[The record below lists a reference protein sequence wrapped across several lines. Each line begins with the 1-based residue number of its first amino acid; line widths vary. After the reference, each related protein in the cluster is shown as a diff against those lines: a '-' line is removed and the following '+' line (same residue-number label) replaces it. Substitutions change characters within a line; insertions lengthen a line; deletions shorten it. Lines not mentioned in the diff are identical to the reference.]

1 MGSTTSI
8 VTNQLNDIYISY
20 DISNQNNIYIDK
32 LSNELKKNNFNVVN
46 CSHHD
51 ILDDSFDFEEKIN
64 IINKIINNSSNIMV
78 CITENTIKS
87 FIQAIELNAILDS
100 NKKIIY
106 IMTDINYTPLTNK
119 EASYFV
125 NKNLWYPLY
134 DDDSYNETLKN
145 ISDYIL

>member
-1 MGSTTSI
+1 MAKVIST
-8 VTNQLNDIYISY
+8 
-20 DISNQNNIYIDK
+20 
-32 LSNELKKNNFNVVN
+32 
-46 CSHHD
+46 
-51 ILDDSFDFEEKIN
+51 KIR
-64 IINKIINNSSNIMV
+64 INNSSNIMV

-125 NKNLWYPLY
+125 NKYLWYPLY